1 MRQAPL
7 TDSKLLAAAGGQLW
21 VGFCGA
27 CLFGFF
33 HQRLVKEQPLIF
45 LSVMLY
51 FSAGYLFSKLGLRQK
66 VLAIAAAQWLAA
78 GWLVTF
84 CRLQVDFAQL
94 LVSMG
99 LTVLYQG
106 YFGLKPLRQQPWL
119 KNLVIGAS
127 WAAVFFAVPGPAMGP
142 SVFFSIVLF
151 IFGLMMGFDIR
162 DVQSDRFATLPRKFG
177 VSAAKKIGIV
187 AFGCSLVFFSIE
199 QNSLL
204 LPWIFT
210 LIFSILFLFGAHP
223 HRSRYYFSI
232 IGEMMCCL
240 PLIFSLAM
248 PKFTL
253 CY

>member
-1 MRQAPL
+1 MRRAPL
-7 TDSKLLAAAGGQLW
+7 TVSQLLAATAEQLW

-45 LSVMLY
+45 LSVLLY
-51 FSAGYLFSKLGLRQK
+51 FSAGYLVSKLGLRQK
-66 VLAIAAAQWLAA
+66 VLAIAAAQWMVA
-78 GWLVTF
+78 GWLIKF
-84 CRLQVDFAQL
+84 YKLQVDFAPL
-94 LVSMG
+94 LVSVG

-119 KNLVIGAS
+119 KNLVIGAT
-127 WAAVFFAVPGPAMGP
+127 WAAVIFAVPELAMGP
-142 SVFFSIVLF
+142 TVFFAIVLF

-177 VSAAKKIGIV
+177 VSAAKNFGIV
-187 AFGCSLVFFSIE
+187 AFGFSLVFLSIE
-199 QNSLL
+199 RNSLL

-210 LIFSILFLFGAHP
+210 LIFSILFLYGAHP
-223 HRSRYYFSI
+223 LRSRYYFSI
-232 IGEMMCCL
+232 FGEMMCCL
-240 PLIFSLAM
+240 PLFFSLAM

-253 CY
+253 CF